1 MVVINGHGVKLLE
14 ALLQLHKE
22 NRLELSV
29 EVSARV
35 NGRQIKLQEPSVFL
49 NDTAG
54 HESIINVIT
63 RSRHLLRG
71 YFAEVEEDDPPGV
84 FAVYIRKVDK
94 DECFVIPYNDIL
106 AFFYER

>member
-1 MVVINGHGVKLLE
+1 MVVIKGNGVQLLE

-22 NRLELSV
+22 NQLELSV
-29 EVSARV
+29 EVSASV
-35 NGRQIKLQEPSVFL
+35 NGRLITLQEPSAFL

-54 HESIINVIT
+54 HELIINVIT
-63 RSRHLLRG
+63 RSRRLLRG
-71 YFAEVEEDDPPGV
+71 YFEEVEENGTPGN